1 MKFIHIADVHLGAEP
16 DAGPLYSEERPHE
29 LWETLEHV
37 AGVCEEEQTDLLLIA
52 GDLFHRQPLLRE
64 LKEVN
69 AIFSTLTHTKVVLIA
84 GNHDYIRRD
93 SYYRTFEWNSNV
105 CPLFGKTPEYIDF
118 PELHTAV
125 YGLSYHSREIRE
137 PLYDQLRAGGVE
149 PIEILLA
156 HGGDEKHIPIDR
168 RAILESGFSYVA
180 LGHIHKPQA
189 VWKNRAI
196 YSGALEPV
204 DQNDTGPHGYVRGEI
219 TGKGEEAVKTQWIPC
234 ACREYIHVEVPVNSS
249 DTVISIKKEVDKLIS
264 EYGNE
269 NIYKI
274 VLSGRRDP
282 DIVFDTDYLAGRG
295 NILEV
300 VDRTG
305 QALDIEEIFRE
316 NRDNLLGRYISRFKG
331 CTEGSEEYEALCE
344 GVEAML
350 DTRE

>member
-1 MKFIHIADVHLGAEP
+1 M
-16 DAGPLYSEERPHE
+16 
-29 LWETLEHV
+29 
-37 AGVCEEEQTDLLLIA
+37 
-52 GDLFHRQPLLRE
+52 
-64 LKEVN
+64 
-69 AIFSTLTHTKVVLIA
+69 
-84 GNHDYIRRD
+84 
-93 SYYRTFEWNSNV
+93 
-105 CPLFGKTPEYIDF
+105 
-118 PELHTAV
+118 
-125 YGLSYHSREIRE
+125 
-137 PLYDQLRAGGVE
+137 
-149 PIEILLA
+149 
-156 HGGDEKHIPIDR
+156 
-168 RAILESGFSYVA
+168 
-180 LGHIHKPQA
+180 
-189 VWKNRAI
+189 
-196 YSGALEPV
+196 
-204 DQNDTGPHGYVRGEI
+204 
-219 TGKGEEAVKTQWIPC
+219 
-234 ACREYIHVEVPVNSS
+234 EVPVNSS